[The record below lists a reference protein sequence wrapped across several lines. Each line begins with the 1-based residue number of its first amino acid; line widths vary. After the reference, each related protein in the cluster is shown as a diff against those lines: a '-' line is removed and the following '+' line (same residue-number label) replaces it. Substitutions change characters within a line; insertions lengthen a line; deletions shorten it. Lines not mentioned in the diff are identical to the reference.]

1 YRWNLNDLV
10 PKSGFENYEYFYQL
24 YDSAGKVIA
33 FVPGKLSIDSKG
45 NGSSQQNKWVINGS
59 GDRASQIVKSQAYN
73 AFGEII
79 SETDGNGNTSSLS
92 YNTMGKLTKK
102 ILPTVDIRKSDGTVT
117 QGTPT
122 LEYGYDLSGRLLTSK
137 DANGNINKQSYLNG
151 RNLETGDWLVEK
163 ETHADTGEVS
173 NLYDVYGNLIEQSN
187 ALGVKTGYSYDI
199 NGNLIQ
205 ITRAARTAGTVGANH
220 ITSGGVQTSLIDT
233 FTYDELG
240 NRLSATNALK
250 NTNTTDYDAL
260 GRVVQSKTAE
270 GITTKVDYVYDA
282 SISNLNSSKGGIKRT
297 ETDGL
302 GKTLVD
308 EQDYFGRTIK
318 HTDKGEHVFTYT
330 YNAGGWLTKQI
341 NSQGQSLDY
350 SYYSNGSLKEIRD
363 IALNLLTSYR
373 YDNNGNRI
381 EER

>member
-1 YRWNLNDLV
+1 
-10 PKSGFENYEYFYQL
+10 
-24 YDSAGKVIA
+24 
-33 FVPGKLSIDSKG
+33 
-45 NGSSQQNKWVINGS
+45 
-59 GDRASQIVKSQAYN
+59 
-73 AFGEII
+73 
-79 SETDGNGNTSSLS
+79 ETDGNGNTSSLS

-102 ILPTVDIRKSDGTVT
+102 VLPTVDIRKADGTVT

-205 ITRAARTAGTVGANH
+205 ITRAARTAGTVGATH

-250 NTNTTDYDAL
+250 NTTTTDYDAL

-270 GITTKVDYVYDA
+270 GVTTKVDYVYDA
-282 SISNLNSSKGGIKRT
+282 TISNLNSSKGGIKRT

-318 HTDKGEHVFTYT
+318 HTDKGEHVFNYT
-330 YNAGGWLTKQI
+330 YNAGG
-341 NSQGQSLDY
+341 
-350 SYYSNGSLKEIRD
+350 
-363 IALNLLTSYR
+363 
-373 YDNNGNRI
+373 
-381 EER
+381 